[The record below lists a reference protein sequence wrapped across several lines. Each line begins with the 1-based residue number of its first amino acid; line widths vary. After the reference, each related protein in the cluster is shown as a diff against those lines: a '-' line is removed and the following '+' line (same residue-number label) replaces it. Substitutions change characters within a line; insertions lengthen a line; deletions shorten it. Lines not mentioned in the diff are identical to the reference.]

1 MKKSGVPVKGIKID
15 PKTGKLT
22 RVHSYDASKQRR
34 IAGSKKIRVGKA
46 RP

>member
-1 MKKSGVPVKGIKID
+1 MKKSGVPVKGIRVD
-15 PKTGKLT
+15 AKTGKLI

-34 IAGSKKIRVGKA
+34 IAGSKRIKVGKA

>member
-1 MKKSGVPVKGIKID
+1 MKKTGVPVKGIKID

-22 RVHSYDASKQRR
+22 RVHSYDASMKRR
-34 IAGSKKIRVGKA
+34 IAGSKKIKVGKP

>member
-1 MKKSGVPVKGIKID
+1 MKLKGIPTKGVKIKD
-15 PKTGKLT
+15 GKIV

-34 IAGSKKIRVGKA
+34 IAGSKRIKVGKA